1 LEERCELS
9 KGMTRDQKLH
19 RQHLLQRKGSNGKRQ
34 FINFVWEKK
43 LYLIPEICQM
53 LARMIELWI
62 DLYFN
67 WENRHRQFWT
77 YATVPV

>member
-1 LEERCELS
+1 VNF
-9 KGMTRDQKLH
+9 KGKTRDQKLH
-19 RQHLLQRKGSNGKRQ
+19 RQHLLQRKESNGKRQ

-43 LYLIPEICQM
+43 LYLKPEKYQI
-53 LARMIELWI
+53 LARMTELWK

-67 WENRHRQFWT
+67 WENQHRQFWI